1 MIRLNKSNNEKEKI
15 LEVVRLALN
24 NPEYELECI
33 FGNDSI
39 HDQNSQQDITNIISR
54 IQANDFAGPQT
65 TQLSTALPP
74 LLERRAK

>member
-33 FGNDSI
+33 FGNDSMI
-39 HDQNSQQDITNIISR
+39 KILNKILQI
-54 IQANDFAGPQT
+54 
-65 TQLSTALPP
+65 
-74 LLERRAK
+74 